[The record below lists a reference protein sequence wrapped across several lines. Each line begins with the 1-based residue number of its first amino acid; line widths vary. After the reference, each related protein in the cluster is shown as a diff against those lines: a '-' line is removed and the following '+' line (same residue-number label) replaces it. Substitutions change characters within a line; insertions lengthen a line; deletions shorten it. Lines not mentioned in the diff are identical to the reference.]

1 MVDDAFRLFKNTR
14 EWLSPKL
21 TKSAFL
27 DKGVLTPEEFVRAGD
42 HLISVCPSWSW
53 ASGEK
58 NKLRPYLPKD
68 KQFLTTKGV
77 PCYRRATT
85 LDAAE
90 VLEISYKSNLGG
102 SNDSDWFAPELA
114 MPANEDDEAVFVDH
128 NEINVNA
135 DSTSKQFESEVTID
149 DAAHITIDDESE
161 VTIATSA
168 LEKDDNLG
176 EDDSLA
182 LDDAAI
188 VKVFTNE
195 KVSDFNSISEC
206 GIVRS
211 RRYDVSITYDNY
223 YKTPRIWLFGYDENG
238 SPLSPVSVYQ
248 DIMQDY
254 AKKTVTIDPHPHIKL
269 MHLSIH
275 PCQHAA
281 AMLRILEALNEC
293 GKVPTVD
300 QYLFIFLKF
309 IQSVI
314 PTIEYD
320 YTVAIDGLG

>member
-1 MVDDAFRLFKNTR
+1 MVDDAFRLFKTTR
-14 EWLSPKL
+14 EWLTPKL
-21 TKSAFL
+21 TRSAFIE
-27 DKGVLTPEEFVRAGD
+27 KGILTPEEFIRAGD
-42 HLISVCPSWSW
+42 HLITICPSWTW
-53 ASGEK
+53 ESGEQSK
-58 NKLRPYLPKD
+58 SRHYLPRD
-68 KQFLTTKGV
+68 KQFLMTKGV
-77 PCYRRATT
+77 PCYRRAST
-85 LDAAE
+85 LESAE
-90 VLEISYKSNLGG
+90 LLELSYDSNLGG

-114 MPANEDDEAVFVDH
+114 MPANEDDEAVLVDH
-128 NEINVNA
+128 DEVNA
-135 DSTSKQFESEVTID
+135 NSDSTSKISPTKLEEII
-149 DAAHITIDDESE
+149 AA
-161 VTIATSA
+161 V
-168 LEKDDNLG
+168 EKDNENAVNEKPCLLACFG

-188 VKVFTNE
+188 PVKVVGNLP
-195 KVSDFNSISEC
+195 DGNSISEC

-223 YKTPRIWLFGYDENG
+223 YKTPRIWLFGYDENQT
-238 SPLSPVSVYQ
+238 PLNPVSVFQ

-254 AKKTVTIDPHPHIKL
+254 AKKTVTIDPHPHMKL

-293 GKVPTVD
+293 GKVPSVD

-320 YTVAIDGLG
+320 YTVAVNGFG